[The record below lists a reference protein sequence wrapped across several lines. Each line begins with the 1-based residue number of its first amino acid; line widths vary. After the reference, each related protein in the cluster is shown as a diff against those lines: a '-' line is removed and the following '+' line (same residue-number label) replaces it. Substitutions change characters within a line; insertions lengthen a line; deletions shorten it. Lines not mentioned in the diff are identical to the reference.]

1 MRTLIFFGS
10 AAACRTNY
18 MYYTLLTSLTCP
30 HACWLPPT
38 FGSSFADRATLL
50 LSFTRISRPCRS
62 PSLNAKRTTLQVYN
76 IKFICSLI
84 TIRSGTSNREP
95 VCKLEMQT
103 PQPAHAG
110 TIFPITHWQSTVLNM
125 AAWSVY
131 NYTYMHLHGDGISY
145 PGPSY

>member
-1 MRTLIFFGS
+1 MPAGFHLRS
-10 AAACRTNY
+10 APV
-18 MYYTLLTSLTCP
+18 LLTGQPCYYHSLEFP
-30 HACWLPPT
+30 VYVDHHL
-38 FGSSFADRATLL
+38 F
-50 LSFTRISRPCRS
+50 
-62 PSLNAKRTTLQVYN
+62 NAKRTSLQVYN

-110 TIFPITHWQSTVLNM
+110 TIFPITYWQSTVLNM